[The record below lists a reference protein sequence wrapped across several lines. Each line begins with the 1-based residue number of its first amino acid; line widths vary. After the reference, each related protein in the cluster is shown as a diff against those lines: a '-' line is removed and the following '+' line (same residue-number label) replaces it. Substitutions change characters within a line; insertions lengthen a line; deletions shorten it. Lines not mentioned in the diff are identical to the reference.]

1 MILDTLHIGLLGSAL
16 LVAGVALHEH
26 DAHVREAAVASAVQ
40 QAQATYQKQLA
51 QQAADRE
58 ATYQAQLKSVQ
69 GKVEKAQ
76 TPVDV
81 AALATQ
87 LMALK
92 QPVQIVTPAPT
103 AADPKPEPIAQVP
116 LLDADQVK
124 AYINVCEQDKLY
136 VPKLQADNTDLKAQV
151 DSVTKERDA
160 ARTEAKGG
168 KLGHRIVTALKYVGI
183 GVGIGAVLGGRL

>member
-1 MILDTLHIGLLGSAL
+1 MILDALHTGLLGSV
-16 LVAGVALHEH
+16 LVVGGIALHEH
-26 DAHVREAAVASAVQ
+26 EAHVREAAIANAVQ

-58 ATYQAQLKSVQ
+58 AAYQAQLKSVESRVQ
-69 GKVEKAQ
+69 KAQ

-87 LMALK
+87 IMALK

-103 AADPKPEPIAQVP
+103 AAEPKPEPIAQVP

-136 VPKLQADNTDLKAQV
+136 VPKLEADNTELKAQV
-151 DSVTKERDA
+151 ASVMQQRDA

-183 GVGIGAVLGGRL
+183 GVGIGVVLGGRF